1 MKRYLPVVLCV
12 GVVGEVWLV
21 LGGGQCV
28 PWSTWRR
35 NLLGEVSTVGGG
47 GEACDG

>member
-1 MKRYLPVVLCV
+1 MVFCV
-12 GVVGEVWLV
+12 GVVGEVRLV

-35 NLLGEVSTVGGG
+35 TLPGEVSTVGGG
-47 GEACDG
+47 GGDGR